1 MQFKHTIQLQQP
13 IANYDITALLHC
25 PSIHVFISRK
35 RQHNENNNAKNDNWY
50 TIGIFKYLQQ
60 NWSNKQFMVHRIN
73 ESTLKFSLTGTC
85 SFAKHLKQRTI

>member
-13 IANYDITALLHC
+13 IANYDITALLHF
-25 PSIHVFISRK
+25 PSIRVFISRK
-35 RQHNENNNAKNDNWY
+35 HQHNENNNAKNDNWY

-60 NWSNKQFMVHRIN
+60 NWSNKQFMVRRIN
-73 ESTLKFSLTGTC
+73 ESTLKFSLTGIC